1 MNKTELIVI
10 VAIILFF
17 TFLLGWLLSWAY
29 ARLNNKH
36 PVEVSEID
44 NLAQR
49 LHEAEE
55 ARDQSMTYIQQREYE
70 LTNQLTQAEAELSA
84 AMEGLGAARREVGDL
99 QSQLEAFQSKAS
111 QRKS

>member
-1 MNKTELIVI
+1 
-10 VAIILFF
+10 
-17 TFLLGWLLSWAY
+17 
-29 ARLNNKH
+29 
-36 PVEVSEID
+36 
-44 NLAQR
+44 
-49 LHEAEE
+49 
-55 ARDQSMTYIQQREYE
+55 MTYIQQREYE